1 MGGVISWLAYIWL
14 VTTEVVE
21 ELFYLTIGD
30 FFRRFIATAEFRE
43 ESPKV
48 ERRMLSC
55 QKPTTAV
62 KVTDTI

>member
-1 MGGVISWLAYIWL
+1 MGGVISWLAYVWL

-21 ELFYLTIGD
+21 EMFYLAIGD

-48 ERRMLSC
+48 ERRVLSR
-55 QKPTTAV
+55 QNPTTAV
-62 KVTDTI
+62 EATDTI